1 MAVIQKEIEL
11 EGTKGRKKVIA
22 LFDSG
27 ATYSCIT
34 PKLAQELELILP
46 LPAPLEFETAK
57 DGEKVIARGRV
68 TLNFYI
74 EGCRF
79 SDEFM
84 VIENLSEPVI
94 IGAATLQ
101 KWRMKLDFENDAV
114 IIDPRTTKLRLM

>member
-22 LFDSG
+22 LFDRG
-27 ATYSCIT
+27 ATYSYIT

-79 SDEFM
+79 SD
-84 VIENLSEPVI
+84 
-94 IGAATLQ
+94 
-101 KWRMKLDFENDAV
+101 
-114 IIDPRTTKLRLM
+114 